1 MTLGLSHVLES
12 HQPNENGSDE
22 THSVYFPGLLRD
34 LIRRS
39 LGTGK
44 HSGKMNVLFR
54 QEVMHVE

>member
-34 LIRRS
+34 RS
-39 LGTGK
+39 LSYSELPNGRTR
-44 HSGKMNVLFR
+44 S
-54 QEVMHVE
+54 E